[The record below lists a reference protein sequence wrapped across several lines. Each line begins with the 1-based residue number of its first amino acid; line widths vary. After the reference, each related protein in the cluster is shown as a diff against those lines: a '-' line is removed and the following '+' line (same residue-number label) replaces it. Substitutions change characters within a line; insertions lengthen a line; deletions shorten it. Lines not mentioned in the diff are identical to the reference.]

1 MLSMKRGYTATGWQ
15 HSLFQKYTLF
25 NTYYVQ
31 DIWGIQQGARQRESL
46 ASWSLEAN
54 SMSRA

>member
-1 MLSMKRGYTATGWQ
+1 MKPGYTATGWQ